1 MKSGLLGNLFLHW
14 GSFLVEFTSQVTGI
28 VHDILT
34 DSENK
39 LIATYKA
46 VTEKN
51 ILNLA
56 CFDAYTKNPHFSE
69 NL

>member
-1 MKSGLLGNLFLHW
+1 M
-14 GSFLVEFTSQVTGI
+14 VEFTSQVTGI